1 MLRYVITICL
11 LSLMPGADPLYAQPG
26 SESGSG
32 MKVKVTIEGLD
43 AELRNNVR
51 AFLTIEQQK
60 NADDLTAQRV
70 RRYHARADDEIARA
84 LQPFGYYRPDIKTQL
99 QQQNGTWTATYQVDH
114 GPPVIIT
121 ELDIRISGPGSG
133 DTVIQAQIPELAL
146 ATGKRF
152 VHKDYERTKYR
163 LQAAALDAGYRDASW
178 EKSEVRVLQP
188 DNEAQVTLHLD
199 TGDKYHFGPVSFQG
213 STLRE
218 TLLHGYL
225 PFQEGDPWS
234 SRKLLDLQRTLLDTN
249 YFARVDMLPR
259 EEQASDH
266 NIPVEVQL
274 TPRRKQRYS
283 IGAGFA
289 TDTGPRVTLNWQH
302 RQINRRGHRFEAGL
316 EASGVGG
323 SINTRYSIPLS
334 RPRTDVLDVIAS
346 VRREQ
351 TDTAESDIQ
360 ELRVSRGIQRGKW
373 QSTQHLS
380 YEREDFRLDSGDEG
394 VSNLLIPGASW
405 LWVDADNRLVTRKGN
420 RLQFEVKGSAK
431 SPVSD
436 TTFAQVRLQAKTI
449 QPTGE
454 RGRWIARADLGGTV
468 LTDVDDLPASQRFF
482 AGGDQSIRGYGFQDL
497 GPRDDNNEVTGG
509 IYLAVGSI
517 EYNYRIRGKWH
528 AAVFFDSG
536 NAFNDLPI
544 DNQNGAGVGLRWESP
559 VGMLRLDVAA
569 ALSEPDHPLRLHFS
583 FGPDL

>member
-1 MLRYVITICL
+1 MLRYAIIICL
-11 LSLMPGADPLYAQPG
+11 LLLMPGADPLYAQSA
-26 SESGSG
+26 SEPESR

-60 NADDLTAQRV
+60 NAEDLTAQRV

-84 LQPFGYYRPDIKTQL
+84 LQPYGYYQPDIKTQL
-99 QQQNGTWTATYQVDH
+99 QQRNGAWVATYQVDR

-121 ELDIRISGPGSG
+121 ELDIRISGPGG
-133 DTVIQAQIPELAL
+133 EDAAIQEQIPELAL
-146 ATGKRF
+146 ATGERF
-152 VHKDYERTKYR
+152 VHKDYERAKYL
-163 LQAAALDAGYRDASW
+163 LQAAALDAGYRDAYW
-178 EKSEVRVLQP
+178 EKHEVQVLQP

-199 TGDKYHFGPVSFQG
+199 TGDKYYFGPVSFQG

-218 TLLHGYL
+218 TLLQGYL
-225 PFQEGDPWS
+225 PFHEGDPWS

-249 YFARVDMLPR
+249 YFSRVDMLPR
-259 EEQASDH
+259 QDEAREQH
-266 NIPVEVQL
+266 IPVEVQL

-283 IGAGFA
+283 IGAGYA

-316 EASGVGG
+316 EASGIGG
-323 SINTRYSIPLS
+323 SVNTRYSIPLS
-334 RPRTDVLDVIAS
+334 RPRTDVLDLIAS
-346 VRREQ
+346 MRTEE

-360 ELRVSRGIQRGKW
+360 ELRVSRSIQRGKW
-373 QSTQHLS
+373 QSTQYLS
-380 YEREDFRLDSGDEG
+380 YEREDFKLDSGDEG
-394 VSNLLIPGASW
+394 ISNLLIPGASW
-405 LWVDADNRLVTRKGN
+405 LWVDANDRLVTRKGN

-436 TTFAQVRLQAKTI
+436 TTFAQSRVQAKTI
-449 QPTGE
+449 QPLGE

-468 LTDVDDLPASQRFF
+468 LTDVGGLPASQRFF
-482 AGGDQSIRGYGFQDL
+482 AGGDQSIRGYDYQGL

-536 NAFNDLPI
+536 NAFNDLPV